1 MKNPWIDTTSE
12 IYNGERIIVATA
24 DLKYIKNLLNSKK
37 YPPVDKVNDDAN
49 KETKKAAKE
58 KYKLQLNVYPQH
70 FVGDIDNAKI
80 IILSLNPGYSPEYY
94 NAYKNST
101 NKDGTNYEQTIKK
114 NLEME
119 RPFFHAF
126 ELANESDLGYWGNK
140 MKCWVEDHD
149 EKDYEKD
156 NKKYNKKIIKSL
168 KKITKNIALAEFFPY
183 HSISYNGM
191 YDKLGKGT
199 SSNSNRKIKDY
210 LPTQKFLFEK
220 IKKRIDDKNDKVII
234 ILTRSFAKWY
244 EAIPELKNYE
254 NCFEV
259 NNPNHPSLKPEN
271 ILKVTRVSVESKI
284 NTLLNEL
291 NKEVQTRKQ

>member
-1 MKNPWIDTTSE
+1 MENPWIDTISE
-12 IYNGERIIVATA
+12 IYNGEKIIVATA
-24 DLKYIKNLLNSKK
+24 DLQYIKKLLNSKK

-49 KETKKAAKE
+49 EKTKKATKE
-58 KYKLQLNVYPQH
+58 KYKLRLNVYPQH

-80 IILSLNPGYSPEYY
+80 IILSLNPGYSTEYY
-94 NAYKNST
+94 DAYKNII
-101 NKDGTNYEQTIKK
+101 NKNGTKYEQIIKE
-114 NLEME
+114 NLEMK
-119 RPFFHAF
+119 RPSFHAF

-149 EKDYEKD
+149 EKDKEK
-156 NKKYNKKIIKSL
+156 NNKKIIKSL

-244 EAIPELKNYE
+244 EAIEGLRDYKY
-254 NCFEV
+254 CYEV
-259 NNPNHPSLKPEN
+259 NNTRNFSLNPAQIYKVRRESVEDKLKSI
-271 ILKVTRVSVESKI
+271 ILK
-284 NTLLNEL
+284 
-291 NKEVQTRKQ
+291 

>member
-1 MKNPWIDTTSE
+1 MENPWIDTTSE
-12 IYNGERIIVATA
+12 IYNGEKIIVATA
-24 DLKYIKNLLNSKK
+24 DLKYIKKLLNSKK
-37 YPPVDKVNDDAN
+37 YPPVDKVDDDASE
-49 KETKKAAKE
+49 ETKKAAEE
-58 KYKLQLNVYPQH
+58 KYKLQLSVYPQH
-70 FVGDIDNAKI
+70 FVGNIDKAKI
-80 IILSLNPGYSPEYY
+80 IILSLNPGYSTEYY
-94 NAYKNST
+94 EAYKNRI
-101 NKDGTNYEQTIKK
+101 NKNGTKYEQTIKE
-114 NLEME
+114 NLEMK

-140 MKCWVEDHD
+140 MKCWVEGYD
-149 EKDYEKD
+149 KKD
-156 NKKYNKKIIKSL
+156 NEELIESL
-168 KKITKNIALAEFFPY
+168 KKITKDIALAEFFPY

-199 SSNSNRKIKDY
+199 PPNSNRKIKDY

-220 IKKRIDDKNDKVII
+220 IKKRIDDKNDEVII
-234 ILTRSFAKWY
+234 ILTRSFKRWY

-259 NNPNHPSLKPEN
+259 NNPNKPSLKPKN

-291 NKEVQTRKQ
+291 NKEVQTQEQ